1 MPINPI
7 NPLIPLQARG
17 VDAGAVFSNVLTN
30 LGNIEQLRQ
39 APARRQLLEA
49 QTAQAQANVPTEQ
62 EIRLKSVVNAA
73 VDLNRLPEQDRL
85 DYAKNRRAEL
95 ISQAQASGKPVNT
108 EDTDLY
114 ISKLESG
121 DTAGAQALLDD
132 TINAGR
138 QAGILGAATGT
149 TGLASAK
156 TEILESGATIQAL
169 PTGETVVRDPSG
181 NIAQGEE
188 RLAVLKEA
196 QTQVQEKRQRE
207 ADVTVSTAKRV
218 EQVKKATQ
226 TADKAFGMVENL
238 RQNISNLKEVV
249 PLIGQGAN
257 TGPIVQMFPSVKAAT
272 VKLENLQKR
281 LSLDVVGAVTFG
293 ALSKGELDLAK
304 AVAIPLGLEGDEL
317 IKWTNDTI
325 AAKEKLANYFE
336 EQAIFLGQGNTQADW
351 LKLKKDE
358 LKATIGDATEADIRR
373 TMKDNNMTRPQV
385 IEELKRRRL
394 SGGA

>member
-1 MPINPI
+1 MAA
-7 NPLIPLQARG
+7 NPLIALQAKVPDVG
-17 VDAGAVFSNVLTN
+17 QAFSNVLTN
-30 LGNIEQLRQ
+30 LGNIEKLRQ
-39 APARRQLLEA
+39 APARQQLLEA
-49 QTAQAQANVPTEQ
+49 QTAQAQADVPTEQ
-62 EIRLKSVVNAA
+62 EIRFKSVVNAA
-73 VDLNRLPEQDRL
+73 VDLNRLPTDADKL
-85 DYAKNRRAEL
+85 TFAKNRRAQLLE
-95 ISQAQASGKPVNT
+95 AGKETGAPVNT
-108 EDTDLY
+108 EETDLY

-121 DTAGAQALLDD
+121 DTVGAQALLDN

-138 QAGILGAATGT
+138 QMGIVGAATGT

-181 NIAQGEE
+181 KIAQGEE
-188 RLAVLKEA
+188 RLDVLKEA